1 MVERVQRAATDM
13 AAALSQHV
21 ALLSR
26 YIDAAVAGDPLYLG
40 EIAGKV
46 RLLVMSKGG
55 NKPLLLHF
63 AELTGDELTITL
75 EEPPIPPLPGQPGAG
90 DTIALETFLDLV
102 AVALQ
107 TPDSGGQLIPLSHRE
122 FVTTWAEQY
131 GAAHEDWSRLETSP
145 ASVAFPVRLEGRKAH
160 ALTLLRIADAIH
172 HVAEGYLA
180 QLTDE
185 KIAAAEVEVRRRQG
199 RRPPT

>member
-1 MVERVQRAATDM
+1 MVEHVQRSPADM
-13 AAALSQHV
+13 ATALSHHV

-40 EIAGKV
+40 EIAGKL
-46 RLLVMSKGG
+46 RLLVITKGG
-55 NKPLLLHF
+55 NKPLLLRF

-75 EEPPIPPLPGQPGAG
+75 EVPPLPPLPGQPGAG

-107 TPDSGGQLIPLSHRE
+107 TPNSGGQLIPLSHRE

-131 GAAHEDWSRLETSP
+131 GAAHEDWSPPETLK
-145 ASVAFPVRLEGRKAH
+145 ASVAFPVKLGGIKAH

-172 HVAEGYLA
+172 RLAEGYLA
-180 QLTDE
+180 QLTDD
-185 KIAAAEVEVRRRQG
+185 KIAAAEVELRRRQG

>member
-1 MVERVQRAATDM
+1 M

-26 YIDAAVAGDPLYLG
+26 YIDAAVASDPLYLG
-40 EIAGKV
+40 EIAGKL
-46 RLLVMSKGG
+46 RLLVITKAA
-55 NKPLLLHF
+55 NKPLLVRF
-63 AELTGDELTITL
+63 AELTGDELMITL
-75 EEPPIPPLPGQPGAG
+75 EEPPIPPLPGHPGAG

-107 TPDSGGQLIPLSHRE
+107 TPHSGGQLIPLSHRE

-131 GAAHEDWSRLETSP
+131 GAAHEDWGGLETSH
-145 ASVAFPVRLEGRKAH
+145 AGVAFPVRLDGSRAH
-160 ALTLLRIADAIH
+160 ALTLLRIADVIH
-172 HVAEGYLA
+172 RLAEGYLA

-185 KIAAAEVEVRRRQG
+185 KIAAAEVELRRR
-199 RRPPT
+199 